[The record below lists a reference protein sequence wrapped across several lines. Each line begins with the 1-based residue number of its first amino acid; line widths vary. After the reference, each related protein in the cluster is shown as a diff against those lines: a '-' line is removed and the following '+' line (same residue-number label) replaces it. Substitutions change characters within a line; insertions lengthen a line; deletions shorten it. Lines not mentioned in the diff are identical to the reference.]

1 MSVFHNTYKKTQYYF
16 NRSCSV
22 AFELATTISLILQ
35 TYRLRKCTWKR
46 DSGTGVS
53 LCEISKDTFST
64 QHLQT
69 TASGSELQNPTNGL
83 TELHT
88 PTIGLRYRSIHR
100 SCSLKT
106 LFLEEETP
114 AQVFS
119 SEFYESFINSLFT
132 EHLQKT
138 EHSVVR
144 FCLHFKEYMLRTSTL
159 FQKSFACLRFAL
171 FHAPWRNTG
180 SEKNYCNHRA
190 PSWRFLSLSKFTWD
204 PKWAQTGLRFHFGI
218 KFHFGVR

>member
-1 MSVFHNTYKKTQYYF
+1 MFPCAKFLRTPFLRNTSRRLPRKWATKPDKWF
-16 NRSCSV
+16 NW
-22 AFELATTISLILQ
+22 AT
-35 TYRLRKCTWKR
+35 
-46 DSGTGVS
+46 
-53 LCEISKDTFST
+53 
-64 QHLQT
+64 H
-69 TASGSELQNPTNGL
+69 P
-83 TELHT
+83 
-88 PTIGLRYRSIHR
+88 IGLRYRSIHR

-106 LFLEEETP
+106 LCLEEETP

>member
-1 MSVFHNTYKKTQYYF
+1 M
-16 NRSCSV
+16 
-22 AFELATTISLILQ
+22 
-35 TYRLRKCTWKR
+35 
-46 DSGTGVS
+46 
-53 LCEISKDTFST
+53 
-64 QHLQT
+64 
-69 TASGSELQNPTNGL
+69 
-83 TELHT
+83 
-88 PTIGLRYRSIHR
+88 
-100 SCSLKT
+100 
-106 LFLEEETP
+106 
-114 AQVFS
+114 FS

-144 FCLHFKEYMLRTSTL
+144 FCLHCKEYMLRTSTL

-190 PSWRFLSLSKFTWD
+190 PSWRFLSLSKFTLD

-218 KFHFGVR
+218 KFHFGVRELHYQRSHDFGRNETHFGANFTSVKFQTAVSFPCKQ